1 MVQRTTPSSISAAS
15 ITSALI
21 DSVDAARASDADRF
35 ADALPALAA
44 LDQAQLTA
52 VQSLVLRQLLER
64 LHPDGLDADDLR
76 QVLADTVRR
85 AGWWPDLDP
94 GTLGTVLV
102 SSLGAAEPDQPAS
115 RPAGHGCLLIAELA
129 GRQPEPLAAL
139 VRQALAEIHRAET
152 IELP

>member
-1 MVQRTTPSSISAAS
+1 MVQRTTPSAIS
-15 ITSALI
+15 SALVEA
-21 DSVDAARASDADRF
+21 VDAARAGDADRF
-35 ADALPALAA
+35 AGALPALAA

-64 LHPDGLDADDLR
+64 QHPDGLDADDLR
-76 QVLADTVRR
+76 QALADTARQ

-102 SSLGAAEPDQPAS
+102 SSLGAAEPDQPTS
-115 RPAGHGCLLIAELA
+115 QLAGHGCLLIAELA

-139 VRQALAEIHRAET
+139 VRQALAEIQRAET
-152 IELP
+152 VELP